1 MQDWMMKGAVIG
13 GLAGISGVA
22 NVVDEQ
28 YLKKKLGF
36 KRRDSSQASFIR
48 GSLIGLVGAVALAY
62 VKGNT
67 TALDMFGIGSPMH
80 IKDMRDESPSSHKA
94 EMPHVSKPLNP
105 LQDYIWAE
113 SADSRY
119 LVIDPKYAL

>member
-1 MQDWMMKGAVIG
+1 MQEWMMKGAVIG

-28 YLKKKLGF
+28 YLKKRLGF
-36 KRRDSSQASFIR
+36 KRRDSTYSSFVR

-67 TALDMFGIGSPMH
+67 TALDMFGLGSPMH
-80 IKDMRDESPSSHKA
+80 IKDMRDESPSSHKG
-94 EMPHVSKPLNP
+94 EKPHVAKPLNP
-105 LQDYIWAE
+105 PQDYIWAE